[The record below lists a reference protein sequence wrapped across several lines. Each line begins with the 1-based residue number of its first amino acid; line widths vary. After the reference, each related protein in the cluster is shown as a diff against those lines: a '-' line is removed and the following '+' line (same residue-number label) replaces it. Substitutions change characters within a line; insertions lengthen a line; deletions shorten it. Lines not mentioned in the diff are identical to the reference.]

1 MPKTRLDSLLVSRG
15 LVASREQARRLI
27 AAGQVAVDGSRAEK
41 PGAFVRDGASIEI
54 AAQLRFVSRGG
65 DKLDVALERFGLE
78 VAGLVCADVGA
89 STGGFTDCLL
99 QRGAAKVYAIDVG
112 HDLLAEKLHLDQRV
126 VPLERT
132 NVRYLERLPEP
143 VDLVT
148 IDASFISLTLLLP
161 VVRGWLN
168 LQSPSSGEIGKWR
181 SGIVA
186 LIKPQFEAGRQ
197 GLGKRGVVRDPEVHR
212 RVLEEVLQF
221 ASTQGL
227 ELRGLMAS
235 PVAGPKGN
243 AEFLAWFAPGEDRL
257 DRQAAV
263 DAALQEL
270 AQIRPG
276 R

>member
-1 MPKTRLDSLLVSRG
+1 MPKTRLDSLLVARG

-27 AAGQVAVDGSRAEK
+27 ATGQVTVDGSRAEK

-65 DKLDVALERFGLE
+65 DKLEAALERFGLE

-112 HDLLAEKLHLDQRV
+112 HDLLAEKLRHDPRV
-126 VPLERT
+126 VLLERT
-132 NVRYLERLPEP
+132 NARYLERLPEP
-143 VDLVT
+143 VDLATV
-148 IDASFISLTLLLP
+148 DASFISLTLLLP
-161 VVRGWLN
+161 VARGWLN
-168 LQSPSSGEIGKWR
+168 LQSPPGGEIGDWR
-181 SGIVA
+181 LGIVA
-186 LIKPQFEAGRQ
+186 LIKPQFEAGRR

-212 RVLEEVLQF
+212 RVLDEVLQF

-227 ELRGLMAS
+227 GLRGLMAS

-243 AEFLAWFAPGEDRL
+243 AEFLAWLALGEDRL

-263 DAALQEL
+263 DATLQEL
-270 AQIRPG
+270 AQMRAG
-276 R
+276 S